1 MQVFK
6 KIHSLL
12 NFSLRLCRELCL
24 GSASNADT
32 ESAHK
37 KIKSSYTPHLCVKIL
52 FLMAAANCIHN
63 PPDSEK
69 TEYKNY
75 YDLTRQ
81 LKVSAFKNFNFD
93 ENRNLVYH
101 WKKNAGRFSGLKFKD
116 RWQNTQMGF
125 QLDKEI
131 FLNRSLDSIQF
142 TPNSSLKI
150 PIDKGDYE
158 LRFSA
163 GILESAPA
171 GSVLSFS
178 DGDTLRFLL
187 TPGNETQKWTDY
199 SKDIKIESGFL
210 NIGWSSNS
218 THIYLG
224 KPYIQ
229 KKKVSEQ
236 PSVYLF
242 IVDSLRPDGIKAL
255 GGRLETSPNID
266 ALASESLIF
275 EKHFAN
281 ANWTKPSMI
290 SMFLGQYS
298 SNLGI
303 VNPGFPVYSEE
314 KQIFYNAKEQSI
326 TEILRKN
333 NYYTA
338 SIMNNVFFQD
348 YTGVGVDLGFH
359 EVVQIGKDIQDT
371 EHITKNS
378 LKIIEGNLDRPQ
390 FLHINYNT
398 PHGSY
403 SPPSAV
409 MKELISKSDK
419 AAVQSTHPILLRY
432 YGEVRYTDQ
441 EIGKIID
448 YLKKVD
454 KYDNSMIIITSDHGD
469 LFNENHTFK
478 KNEVNGTR
486 FGHGETHFDEEIQ
499 IPLIIKLPK
508 KMQTLAAV
516 KNLKSMSSGLSL
528 LPTISGFLN
537 IPIDNTIYPGLN
549 YADYFF
555 GKNPL
560 LKESFVMTEGRMS
573 DSVRTEKYKY
583 VYRPDGYTNYHLEGK
598 IPPKNKREEFYDLN
612 SDPAELKNLTGLLK
626 EEEDLKK
633 IRNENRLKR
642 NSLKIRF
649 PKGASYQADLFLSGE
664 FYEARLK
671 GDLNISV
678 SNRRQIRI
686 SGTGKEDSVA
696 EIGTFLPK
704 TEFNMN
710 LSRNGSKTRYRTGQ
724 YGILGKTDSYSSP
737 EMTVS
742 LNEPFGFTKSD
753 SVWIYNDGVLL
764 SSAANQERPILGSEV
779 RTILKSWGY
788 IQE

>member
-1 MQVFK
+1 M
-6 KIHSLL
+6 
-12 NFSLRLCRELCL
+12 
-24 GSASNADT
+24 
-32 ESAHK
+32 
-37 KIKSSYTPHLCVKIL
+37 
-52 FLMAAANCIHN
+52 
-63 PPDSEK
+63 
-69 TEYKNY
+69 
-75 YDLTRQ
+75 
-81 LKVSAFKNFNFD
+81 
-93 ENRNLVYH
+93 
-101 WKKNAGRFSGLKFKD
+101 D
-116 RWQNTQMGF
+116 R
-125 QLDKEI
+125 
-131 FLNRSLDSIQF
+131 
-142 TPNSSLKI
+142 
-150 PIDKGDYE
+150 GDYE
-158 LRFSA
+158 IRFSA
-163 GILESAPA
+163 GILESAPP
-171 GSVLSFS
+171 GSALSFA
-178 DGDTLRFLL
+178 DGSSQKFVL
-187 TPGNETQKWTDY
+187 TFGNETQKWTDY

-210 NIGWSSNS
+210 NISWSSNS
-218 THIYLG
+218 AYAYLG
-224 KPYIQ
+224 RPYIR
-229 KKKVSEQ
+229 KKTVSEQ

-242 IVDSLRPDGIKAL
+242 IVDSLRPDGIKTL
-255 GGRLETSPNID
+255 GGKLETSPNID
-266 ALASESLIF
+266 KLASESLVF

-290 SMFLGQYS
+290 SMFRGQYS

-326 TEILRKN
+326 TEVLRKN

-378 LKIIEGNLDRPQ
+378 LKIIEENSDRPQ

-403 SPPSAV
+403 SPPPAV
-409 MKELISKSDK
+409 LREMISNSDK
-419 AAVQSTHPILLRY
+419 KAVQSIHPTLLRY
-432 YGEVRYTDQ
+432 YGEVRYTDN
-441 EIGKIID
+441 EIGKILD
-448 YLKKVD
+448 YLKKIN
-454 KYDNSMIIITSDHGD
+454 KYDSSMIIITADHGD
-469 LFNENHTFK
+469 LFNENHTFQ

-486 FGHGETHFDEEIQ
+486 FGHGETHYDEEIQ

-508 KMQTLAAV
+508 KMQSLTSV
-516 KNLKSMSSGLSL
+516 KSLKSMSSNLSL
-528 LPTISGFLN
+528 LPTVAGFLN
-537 IPIDNTIYPGLN
+537 LPLDNTLYPGIN

-560 LKESFVMTEGRMS
+560 MKESFVITEGRMS
-573 DSVRTEKYKY
+573 DSVRTENYKY

-612 SDPAELKNLTGLLK
+612 ADPSELKNLTGLRK

-633 IRNENRLKR
+633 IRTENRLKR

-649 PKGASYQADLFLSGE
+649 PKGSAYQADLFLPGE
-664 FYEARLK
+664 FYEASLK

-678 SNRRQIRI
+678 SSRRQIRI
-686 SGTGKEDSVA
+686 SGTGREDSLA

-704 TEFNMN
+704 TEFSLN
-710 LSRNGSKTRYRTGQ
+710 LIRNGVKSRYRTGQ

-742 LNEPFGFTKSD
+742 LNEPFGFSKSD
-753 SVWIYNDGVLL
+753 TVWIYNDGVLL
-764 SSAANQERPILGSEV
+764 SNASNQERPILGSEV

>member
-1 MQVFK
+1 L
-6 KIHSLL
+6 I
-12 NFSLRLCRELCL
+12 
-24 GSASNADT
+24 
-32 ESAHK
+32 
-37 KIKSSYTPHLCVKIL
+37 
-52 FLMAAANCIHN
+52 
-63 PPDSEK
+63 
-69 TEYKNY
+69 
-75 YDLTRQ
+75 
-81 LKVSAFKNFNFD
+81 
-93 ENRNLVYH
+93 YH
-101 WKKNAGRFSGLKFKD
+101 WKKNAGRYSGLKFKD
-116 RWQNTQMGF
+116 RWQNAQMGF

-142 TPNSSLKI
+142 SPNSSLKI
-150 PIDKGDYE
+150 PLDKGDYE
-158 LRFSA
+158 IRFSA
-163 GILESAPA
+163 GILEPPSA
-171 GSVLSFS
+171 GSALSFS
-178 DGDTLRFLL
+178 DGSASRFLL

-199 SKDIKIESGFL
+199 VKEIRIESGFL
-210 NIGWSSNS
+210 NISWSSSS

-224 KPYIQ
+224 RPYIR
-229 KKKVSEQ
+229 KKTVSEQ

-255 GGRLETSPNID
+255 GGKLETSPNID
-266 ALASESLIF
+266 QLASESLIF

-290 SMFLGQYS
+290 SMFRGQYS

-338 SIMNNVFFQD
+338 TIMNNVFFQD

-359 EVVQIGKDIQDT
+359 EAVQIGKDIQDT
-371 EHITKNS
+371 EHITKHS
-378 LKIIEGNLDRPQ
+378 LKIIEENSDRPQ

-409 MKELISKSDK
+409 LREMISKSDSK
-419 AAVQSTHPILLRY
+419 AVQSTHPILLRY
-432 YGEVRYTDQ
+432 YGEVRYTDL

-448 YLKKVD
+448 YLKKIN
-454 KYDNSMIIITSDHGD
+454 KYDSSMIIITSDHGD

-486 FGHGETHFDEEIQ
+486 FGHGETHYDEEIQ

-508 KMQTLAAV
+508 KMQQTAV
-516 KNLKSMSSGLSL
+516 TKTLKSMSSSISL
-528 LPTISGFLN
+528 LPTIAGFLN
-537 IPIDNTIYPGLN
+537 IPIDNTAYPGLN
-549 YADYFF
+549 YADYFS

-560 LKESFVMTEGRMS
+560 LKESFVLTEGRMS

-598 IPPKNKREEFYDLN
+598 IPPKSRREEFYDLN
-612 SDPAELKNLTGLLK
+612 ADPAELKNLTGQSK

-633 IRNENRLKR
+633 IRNDNRLKR

-649 PKGASYQADLFLSGE
+649 PKGYSYQADLFLSGE
-664 FYEARLK
+664 FYEASLK
-671 GDLNISV
+671 GDLNLSV

-686 SGTGKEDSVA
+686 SGTGKEDSLA

-704 TEFNMN
+704 TEFSLN
-710 LSRNGSKTRYRTGQ
+710 LSRNGAKSRFRTGQ
-724 YGILGKTDSYSSP
+724 YGILGKTDSYSAP
-737 EMTVS
+737 EITVS
-742 LNEPFGFTKSD
+742 LNEPFGFAKSED
-753 SVWIYNDGVLL
+753 VWIYNDGVLL
-764 SSAANQERPILGSEV
+764 SNASSQERPILGSEV